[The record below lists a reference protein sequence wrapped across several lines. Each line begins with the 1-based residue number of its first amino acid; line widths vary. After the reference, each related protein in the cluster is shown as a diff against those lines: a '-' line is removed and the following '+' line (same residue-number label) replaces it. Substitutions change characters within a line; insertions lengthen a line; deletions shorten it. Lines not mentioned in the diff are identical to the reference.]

1 MSDHFVISAVKN
13 QRNDRL
19 VQKNLYN
26 FVLEN
31 LRAQNRVLDLI
42 TQIVKQELSPQTF
55 KKS

>member
-13 QRNDRL
+13 QRNDRS

-31 LRAQNRVLDLI
+31 LRAKNRALDLI